1 MDKAEILRG
10 LREIIG
16 DVLGVDGAAISVT
29 TTATDVPEWDSL
41 AHINI
46 IVAAEQR
53 FGVKFGTAEIDELRT
68 VGDFADLIAR
78 KRGG

>member
-1 MDKAEILRG
+1 MDKADILQG
-10 LREIIG
+10 LREIIE
-16 DVLGVDGAAISVT
+16 DVLGVDGARISAQ
-29 TTATDVPEWDSL
+29 TTAADVPEWDSL

-68 VGDFADLIAR
+68 VGDFVDLIAR
-78 KRGG
+78 KRAG